1 MKALRT
7 ASLISLALALA
18 KGSAFALSGSLVVLA
33 SFLDS
38 LMDAVLSWLNFKMS
52 HAAQESADRQHPYG
66 HGGFEVIASMLQG
79 FLIAGSG
86 GLILFQTLDR
96 IFSPAGA
103 QNLKMA
109 ELPLALAI
117 MIIST
122 IAGTVITYLLS
133 RERRLHKSEQKRSLS
148 LNADHAHYTGDL
160 LHNTIGI
167 VGIVITI
174 WTQNSAI
181 DALTGMISAGILLK
195 TAIPLLRDS
204 FGDIMNQQFDPKLQ
218 AEVQRIVLNSQI
230 PQVKGMHRLRSRTLG
245 PNRFVDFHL
254 KLPNEITLIDAHEI
268 AYELESLIKQAF
280 PNIDVMIHL
289 DPEAEPD
296 DDLY

>member
-1 MKALRT
+1 MKVLKT
-7 ASLISLALALA
+7 ASLISLVLAIA
-18 KGSAFALSGSLVVLA
+18 KGSAFAMSGSLVILA

-38 LMDAVLSWLNFKMS
+38 LMDSVLSWVNFKMS
-52 HAAQESADRQHPYG
+52 HAAQETADRQHPYG

-86 GLILFQTLDR
+86 GLVLFQTLDR
-96 IFSPAGA
+96 VFSPAGT
-103 QNLKMA
+103 QNLNL
-109 ELPLALAI
+109 ESLPLALGI
-117 MIIST
+117 LVGST
-122 IAGTVITYLLS
+122 IAGTAITYLLS
-133 RERRLHKSEQKRSLS
+133 RERSQHQSDQKRSLS

-160 LHNTIGI
+160 LLNI
-167 VGIVITI
+167 VGIAGLSITI
-174 WTQNSAI
+174 WTQNSAL
-181 DALTGMISAGILLK
+181 DALTGMISAAILLK
-195 TAIPLLRDS
+195 TAYPLLRDS
-204 FGDIMNQQFDPKLQ
+204 FADIMNQEFDPKLQ
-218 AEVQRIVLNSQI
+218 EQVQRIVLGSQI

-254 KLPNEITLIDAHEI
+254 KLPNEITLFDAHEI
-268 AYELESLIKQAF
+268 SYELESLIKQAF